1 MIEQINKSND
11 ETENKTELKIIKN
24 LTLEF
29 KPNPNIRTTFILL
42 IFFCMAACIVVII
55 PILIK
60 IKN

>member
-42 IFFCMAACIVVII
+42 IFFLYGSMYCSNNSNI
-55 PILIK
+55 
-60 IKN
+60 N

>member
-42 IFFCMAACIVVII
+42 IFFLYGSMYCSYNSNI
-55 PILIK
+55 
-60 IKN
+60 N

>member
-42 IFFCMAACIVVII
+42 IFFFVRQHV
-55 PILIK
+55 L
-60 IKN
+60 